1 MKINIEI
8 DCTPEEARRFFG
20 LPDVEPVQRRV
31 MEALEKRL
39 TEAVQSADAAA
50 LFDQWMPLTLKG
62 IEQWQSF
69 WTQFA
74 AAATG
79 RTAETPGTGQG
90 SGTAGSGAGPTTSGG
105 RRTTKR

>member
-31 MEALEKRL
+31 MEALERRL
-39 TEAVQSADAAA
+39 TEAVQSADTAA

-62 IEQWQSF
+62 IEQWQNF
-69 WTQFA
+69 WSQFA
-74 AAATG
+74 AAATRAG
-79 RTAETPGTGQG
+79 AATTETPGGAKGG
-90 SGTAGSGAGPTTSGG
+90 SEQTP

>member
-1 MKINIEI
+1 MKINIQI

-39 TEAVQSADAAA
+39 TEAVQSADTAT

-62 IEQWQSF
+62 IEQWQNF

-74 AAATG
+74 AAATRG
-79 RTAETPGTGQG
+79 SGTGTAETAGGAKGG
-90 SGTAGSGAGPTTSGG
+90 SEAQA
-105 RRTTKR
+105 RRTGKR

>member
-39 TEAVQSADAAA
+39 TEAVQNADSAA

-62 IEQWQSF
+62 IEQWQNF
-69 WTQFA
+69 WTRFA

-79 RTAETPGTGQG
+79 RTMESPVTGQAG
-90 SGTAGSGAGPTTSGG
+90 GTTGGTGPTTPGG
-105 RRTTKR
+105 QGKPKR